1 MITMLSI
8 QVKEK
13 VFDYAPVHELNEI
26 TELLTKKGLASF
38 TALRDV
44 PSVNDIKTTLLEVTN
59 VARRRIGPLHFG
71 DGRDLHIRV
80 ADRSADRA
88 PVSGN
93 PGKSSRRIALEP
105 EDAPCQVLGKHGF
118 RRFQPPLATFA
129 LGEPLSCELHLALA
143 ERVYPKLIHYNKLEK
158 GGHFAAWEQPQL
170 LSEEVRAGFRS
181 LRRLSLTR
189 TSWLGRCCSVV
200 GRRLKLIRSR
210 TWRKRENGGKRVW
223 GNRAGNCG

>member
-1 MITMLSI
+1 MLSI

-13 VFDYAPVHELNEI
+13 VFNYAPLHELNEI

-38 TALRDV
+38 TASRDV
-44 PSVNDIKTTLLEVTN
+44 PRVNDIKTTLLEVTN
-59 VARRRIGPLHFG
+59 VARRQLGPLHFG
-71 DGRDLHIRV
+71 DGRDLRIRV

-93 PGKSSRRIALEP
+93 PGKSSRCIALEP

-129 LGEPLSCELHLALA
+129 LGEQLSCELHLALA
-143 ERVYPKLIHYNKLEK
+143 GRPYPKLMHYNKLDK

-189 TSWLGRCCSVV
+189 TGWLEGSCCSAV
-200 GRRLKLIRSR
+200 GRRLNLIRSR
-210 TWRKRENGGKRVW
+210 IWRKRENGGKRVW
-223 GNRAGNCG
+223 CSRAGNCG

>member
-1 MITMLSI
+1 VITMLSI

-143 ERVYPKLIHYNKLEK
+143 ELVYPKLIHYNKLDK
-158 GGHFAAWEQPQL
+158 GGHFSAWEPTATPFRRGSRGLQITAQTLIDPDQL
-170 LSEEVRAGFRS
+170 ARALLFR
-181 LRRLSLTR
+181 
-189 TSWLGRCCSVV
+189 GRKAAEADPVKN
-200 GRRLKLIRSR
+200 LEK
-210 TWRKRENGGKRVW
+210 TRKRR
-223 GNRAGNCG
+223 

>member
-1 MITMLSI
+1 MKRKCKKMTWGRSPTTGRKDCRLSSGEPHVITMLSI

-93 PGKSSRRIALEP
+93 PGKKL
-105 EDAPCQVLGKHGF
+105 APH
-118 RRFQPPLATFA
+118 
-129 LGEPLSCELHLALA
+129 
-143 ERVYPKLIHYNKLEK
+143 
-158 GGHFAAWEQPQL
+158 
-170 LSEEVRAGFRS
+170 
-181 LRRLSLTR
+181 
-189 TSWLGRCCSVV
+189 
-200 GRRLKLIRSR
+200 RSR
-210 TWRKRENGGKRVW
+210 TRR
-223 GNRAGNCG
+223 RALPGPRQTWLPPLPTAARDVCSW